1 MELGAVRQ
9 VLVDIGHG
17 LLQRRRI
24 LFRHAAAA
32 AGLFEGV
39 HHVPAGVQQIL
50 RLIQHALHRRLR
62 VVRRQILRQQIPL
75 LHDAADDHL
84 QIILADGTLQRLHR
98 RIGDLGSHSVLL
110 GVLVVGDGRL
120 ARPVCQH
127 PEHVPAELLVDDHR
141 RVVVAGLHA
150 ALGLLLRIHDDPVD
164 AGGLP
169 QVVHHIL
176 PLVFIYAVLVGIAL
190 VQRGHRD
197 GNTARIAV
205 GIPVGVDIQPRVQ
218 AGQQRDGDHHHAGK
232 EAPAQRPYIRFE
244 HRPYISHTSSLCAE
258 AAPLVKILSTQTE
271 YQFTLYRIP
280 EEFVHTKPHFCAK
293 KRRETR
299 LFSCFI
305 PYYPPQC
312 DSTHFPS
319 AYTPART
326 APRTPRSSPP
336 WCRPADRGC
345 PD

>member
-1 MELGAVRQ
+1 M
-9 VLVDIGHG
+9 I
-17 LLQRRRI
+17 RI
-24 LFRHAAAA
+24 YFVKSITSETR
-32 AGLFEGV
+32 
-39 HHVPAGVQQIL
+39 L
-50 RLIQHALHRRLR
+50 RLFFS
-62 VVRRQILRQQIPL
+62 
-75 LHDAADDHL
+75 AADTDM
-84 QIILADGTLQRLHR
+84 
-98 RIGDLGSHSVLL
+98 
-110 GVLVVGDGRL
+110 
-120 ARPVCQH
+120 P
-127 PEHVPAELLVDDHR
+127 
-141 RVVVAGLHA
+141 
-150 ALGLLLRIHDDPVD
+150 
-164 AGGLP
+164 
-169 QVVHHIL
+169 HHNA
-176 PLVFIYAVLVGIAL
+176 YCC
-190 VQRGHRD
+190 
-197 GNTARIAV
+197 
-205 GIPVGVDIQPRVQ
+205 
-218 AGQQRDGDHHHAGK
+218 HHHAGK

-319 AYTPART
+319 AYTPVRT
-326 APRTPRSSPP
+326 VPRTPRSSPP